1 MRSKHLITY
10 YQDLTF
16 KGQITLIWLAIF
28 GLFALVVQL
37 EFSRLALGA
46 FIVWGLFLFTVV
58 FYVFR
63 LRLLLDDDRILF
75 QGVFFGSDLDIEIKD
90 IKIVKIFPKK
100 RFVEF
105 TFDNRN
111 YRILTSKKAVKYFQK
126 INDGSN
132 EK

>member
-75 QGVFFGSDLDIEIKD
+75 QGVFLAAIW
-90 IKIVKIFPKK
+90 
-100 RFVEF
+100 
-105 TFDNRN
+105 
-111 YRILTSKKAVKYFQK
+111 ILR
-126 INDGSN
+126 
-132 EK
+132 

>member
-1 MRSKHLITY
+1 MEKLPLIQKLTNSFLIVSF
-10 YQDLTF
+10 YQKT
-16 KGQITLIWLAIF
+16 I
-28 GLFALVVQL
+28 
-37 EFSRLALGA
+37 
-46 FIVWGLFLFTVV
+46 
-58 FYVFR
+58 
-63 LRLLLDDDRILF
+63 
-75 QGVFFGSDLDIEIKD
+75 DLDIEIKD